1 MAKPLNVRYVYPMTA
16 KKMETEL
23 PENLQ
28 NSDLLAI
35 VVIESERPDDLLYD
49 AMHVNKLR
57 SHILESMQRIS
68 GLKVLVLLPKSL

>member
-1 MAKPLNVRYVYPMTA
+1 MAKPPNVRYAYPMTA
-16 KKMETEL
+16 NKLETEL

-49 AMHVNKLR
+49 PMHVNKLR
-57 SHILESMQRIS
+57 SHILESMQRNP
-68 GLKVLVLLPKSL
+68 GLKVLTLLPKSL

>member
-1 MAKPLNVRYVYPMTA
+1 MAKPPNVRYVYPMTA
-16 KKMETEL
+16 QKMESVL

-35 VVIESERPDDLLYD
+35 VVIESSRPDDLLYD
-49 AMHVNKLR
+49 PMNVNKLR
-57 SHILESMQRIS
+57 SHILESMRRIS